1 MKKYGN
7 SDRIDG
13 MFGKYC
19 GDWFLNGWFYLLAK
33 QTDKDLKLMYEDGD
47 AYIRLIDGKMVNH
60 LSIGLVF

>member
-1 MKKYGN
+1 
-7 SDRIDG
+7 